1 MTPKELIDQ
10 INAIPYDG
18 KKENEAREAFIKK
31 FPRADIPSMTQDQY
45 NQKGN
50 YDTFCYNLEYVNELP
65 FGIKGQTNKKFGK
78 GIQHLQGIFNM
89 IDDAET
95 GQATGLQVAHNLKDV
110 SIVVLIKIL
119 SIYLPDK
126 FISVGHKET
135 LELLASILGISRQQ
149 SDLIELNFKCNAELR
164 RLNPDFNQSAFNMLG
179 NAIWQLLSPTNR
191 SGFYNWL
198 KGKSPG
204 SGASSA
210 YVKCIG
216 VLSLFKKTN
225 LYSSQVNISE
235 LSELYEEAKKNQH
248 EKGGTYYG
256 ASPSY
261 GKNYYYSAA
270 INSYIDYLT
279 NGQSATSSP
288 ASEPEETPI
297 PTDTSDKEYPLNMI
311 LYGPPG
317 TGKTYN
323 TIRYAVS
330 IIEGLDV
337 EIFANSDKYKIGKTE
352 YDVKNTFN
360 KLVKK
365 GRISFTTFHQ
375 TSSYEDFIEGIKPQ
389 PTADQKNVIYTVE
402 PGIFKQMCEKARKD
416 KNEKYVLIIDEINRG
431 NIASI
436 FGELITLIEDDKRE
450 GKKNNVPCILPY
462 SKKTFLVPANLYII
476 GTMNTADRSVEALDA
491 ALRRRFD
498 FIEMMPVDE
507 KVTFGQD
514 IFKLINQRLRILKDC
529 DHQIGHS
536 YFIDVD
542 SSETLCTVF
551 RNNIIP
557 LLQEYFYGDIDQIRL
572 VIGDGFFI
580 KEAVSDIFPNN
591 TTDIDIPS
599 EIWRL
604 WDKDKWQEC
613 KEDVSIFEEA
623 LEILQNGQS

>member
-10 INAIPYDG
+10 INAISYDG

-95 GQATGLQVAHNLKDV
+95 GQVTGLQVAHNLKDV

-135 LELLASILGISRQQ
+135 LELLASILGISRHQ

-179 NAIWQLLSPTNR
+179 NAIWQLLSPANR
-191 SGFYNWL
+191 TGFYKWL
-198 KGKSPG
+198 KDKSPG
-204 SGASSA
+204 SGSNSA

-216 VLSLFKKTN
+216 VLSLFKKVN
-225 LYSSQVNISE
+225 LYSSQISISE
-235 LSELYEEAKKNQH
+235 LNELYEEAKKNQH

-261 GKNYYYSAA
+261 GKKYYYSAA

-330 IIEGLDV
+330 IIEGLDI
-337 EIFANSDKYKIGKTE
+337 EIFANSDKYKIGKKE

-360 KLVKK
+360 ELVKK

-389 PTADQKNVIYTVE
+389 PTADEKNVIYTVE

-431 NIASI
+431 NVASI

-462 SKKTFLVPANLYII
+462 SKEAFLVPANLYII

-507 KVTFGQD
+507 KVAFGQD

-557 LLQEYFYGDIDQIRL
+557 LLQEYFYGDMDQIRL

-613 KEDVSIFEEA
+613 KEDISIFEEA